1 MDLESLFYNLNVKQK
16 FRFIEFLKSLKQE
29 GMKVAYK
36 DRYCNDI
43 SVDSLIDEL
52 MRGIE
57 YDEIRKFEETAANL
71 YQTTKS
77 RIEWGVHRT
86 HCCSKHGCKY
96 GDADCPVAIELI
108 KQDYD
113 CESCSWD
120 NDDWNDD

>member
-16 FRFIEFLKSLKQE
+16 FRFIEFLKSLKND
-29 GMKVAYK
+29 GMEIAYNNK
-36 DRYCNDI
+36 YYSDVSI
-43 SVDSLIDEL
+43 DSLIDEV
-52 MRGIE
+52 MKRIE
-57 YDEIRKFEETAANL
+57 YDEIRKFEETAASL

-77 RIEWGVHRT
+77 REKWGVHRT

-96 GDADCPVAIELI
+96 GDDDCPVVIELI

-120 NDDWNDD
+120 NDKWNDD